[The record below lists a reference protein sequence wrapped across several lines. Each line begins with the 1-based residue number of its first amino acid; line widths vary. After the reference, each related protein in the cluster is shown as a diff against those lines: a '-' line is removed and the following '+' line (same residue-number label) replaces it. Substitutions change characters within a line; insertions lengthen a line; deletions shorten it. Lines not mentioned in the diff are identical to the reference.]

1 MYTYLIVD
9 DEMIERKGIRML
21 LSRMNI
27 RENILEASNGE
38 EALEVFEKEK
48 IDVLLTDIN
57 MPFMDGIEL
66 LSRIHEE
73 YPGTETVIFSG
84 YDEFSYAKK
93 AISYGVSAYI
103 LKPVN
108 PEEFE
113 KVVGEINEKLAK
125 SEREEK
131 RKDESMEFL
140 REHLLYLMVNGQ
152 SRNAMQEKTQ
162 TLLDMS
168 FVRDFCR
175 MVLLECANN
184 YFEQVNSEQIE
195 KMQSDLQ
202 MPFHYLNLNPQ
213 QSILFFSEEPDGGW
227 EAFGRKLY
235 HYIREMWDQE
245 CFLAVSGEITPD
257 GELYDAFAQT
267 EQLMERRF
275 YHTGNHVFLPFQE
288 EQSEVLVQIDAE
300 ILIRQ
305 IQQDIR
311 MKDLESLREHF
322 DQFCEKY
329 EHQTIFSQ
337 IYIKFMFSNLL
348 KEIYDNLERKD
359 ERELDRE
366 IDALYHS
373 SNMAGVIQAVRM
385 GIDRLETVFRAD
397 GGVAKRR
404 EVEQIK
410 QYIRENYSDSG
421 MGVDQLAREVGM
433 TPNYLS
439 SIFKKNTGET
449 VCPVSSET
457 GEGIRKLKELL
468 AEKIPEGY
476 GNRMITG
483 NLVSKD
489 DLVLLVMPQDIQAP
503 KGRLILPQVQTL
515 RELLDKRCLI
525 MSVTT
530 DRYPAALQ
538 TLSRPPKLIIT
549 DSQVFPYIYE
559 NKPKESMLTSFSV
572 LFAAYK
578 GDLSYYIEGA
588 KAIDSLKETSHVLIA
603 ECCTHAPLKEDI
615 GRVKIP
621 RMLKKR
627 FGEKL
632 QVELV
637 SGTDFPDDLTGYDLI
652 IQCGACMF
660 NRKYVMYRIDRAKK
674 QQVPVTNYGITIAHL
689 TGILDHVA
697 LPE

>member
-410 QYIRENYSDSG
+410 QYICENYSDSG
-421 MGVDQLAREVGM
+421 MGVDQLAR
-433 TPNYLS
+433 
-439 SIFKKNTGET
+439 
-449 VCPVSSET
+449 
-457 GEGIRKLKELL
+457 RL
-468 AEKIPEGY
+468 A
-476 GNRMITG
+476 
-483 NLVSKD
+483 
-489 DLVLLVMPQDIQAP
+489 
-503 KGRLILPQVQTL
+503 
-515 RELLDKRCLI
+515 
-525 MSVTT
+525 
-530 DRYPAALQ
+530 
-538 TLSRPPKLIIT
+538 
-549 DSQVFPYIYE
+549 
-559 NKPKESMLTSFSV
+559 
-572 LFAAYK
+572 
-578 GDLSYYIEGA
+578 
-588 KAIDSLKETSHVLIA
+588 
-603 ECCTHAPLKEDI
+603 
-615 GRVKIP
+615 
-621 RMLKKR
+621 
-627 FGEKL
+627 
-632 QVELV
+632 
-637 SGTDFPDDLTGYDLI
+637 
-652 IQCGACMF
+652 
-660 NRKYVMYRIDRAKK
+660 
-674 QQVPVTNYGITIAHL
+674 
-689 TGILDHVA
+689 
-697 LPE
+697 